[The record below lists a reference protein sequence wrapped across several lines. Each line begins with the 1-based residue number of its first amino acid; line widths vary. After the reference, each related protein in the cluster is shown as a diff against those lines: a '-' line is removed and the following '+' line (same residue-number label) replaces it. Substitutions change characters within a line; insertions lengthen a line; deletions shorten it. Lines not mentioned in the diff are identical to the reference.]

1 MSKPKKTLIFLILVL
16 LSLTGFIDTS
26 PTYTVEELDERYGTA
41 IQNLGYYYKKQHHY
55 SLLNHKKVEYVFRG
69 TKQYSHYFVI
79 VVRAADDESY
89 ISRNRIVVIRKTLP
103 LTVKG
108 HDTEIMIYD
117 TQNAGAAAECA
128 VKLKNGCIKVYI
140 ATNDNRDIEGY
151 WQSDPI
157 SDDAY
162 RKIFEDLLLTILK

>member
-1 MSKPKKTLIFLILVL
+1 MSKLKKTLIFLILVL

-41 IQNLGYYYKKQHHY
+41 IQNLGYFYKKQHHY
-55 SLLNHKKVEYVFRG
+55 SLLNHKKAEYVFRG

-79 VVRAADDESY
+79 VVRAADHESY
-89 ISRNRIVVIRKTLP
+89 ISRNTHAAIRKTLL

-108 HDTEIMIYD
+108 HNTEIMIYD
-117 TQNAGAAAECA
+117 TQYAGAAAECT

-140 ATNDNRDIEGY
+140 DTNDNRDIEGY
-151 WQSDPI
+151 WQSDPL
-157 SDDAY
+157 SDDAFI
-162 RKIFEDLLLTILK
+162 KIFEDLLSTILK

>member
-1 MSKPKKTLIFLILVL
+1 MSKLKKTLIFLILVL
-16 LSLTGFIDTS
+16 LLLTGFIDTS

-55 SLLNHKKVEYVFRG
+55 SLLNHKKAEYVFRG

-79 VVRAADDESY
+79 VVRAADHESY
-89 ISRNRIVVIRKTLP
+89 ISGNTHAAIRKTLL

-108 HDTEIMIYD
+108 HNTEIMIYD
-117 TQNAGAAAECA
+117 TQNAGAAAECT

-140 ATNDNRDIEGY
+140 DTNDNRDIEGY
-151 WQSDPI
+151 WQSDPL
-157 SDDAY
+157 SDDAFI
-162 RKIFEDLLLTILK
+162 KIFEDLLSTILK